1 MTMDELKIKNNI
13 AKNIAYYRKR
23 NNLTQLELAEK
34 LSYSDKAISKW
45 ERGEGLPDFMVM
57 LKLCELL
64 GITLNDLISD
74 KVKKHQNF
82 LRNKIIITILSC
94 LLVWVVTVL
103 VYVILGLSIPN
114 SQYTWLCFIYA
125 FPITAIVLIVFTA
138 IWGKRWM
145 VAISVSVLIW
155 TVCVGIYLPLHYF
168 YENGNNA
175 LVFYLGIPIQILCIF
190 WFLLKRK
197 KKEL

>member
-1 MTMDELKIKNNI
+1 MDELKIKNNI

-45 ERGEGLPDFMVM
+45 ERGDGLPDFMVM

-74 KVKKHQNF
+74 KVKKHQSF

-138 IWGKRWM
+138 IWGKKKDATKERSI
-145 VAISVSVLIW
+145 AS
-155 TVCVGIYLPLHYF
+155 LPWHPKYQN
-168 YENGNNA
+168 YSI
-175 LVFYLGIPIQILCIF
+175 VFLFHNFCAKIV
-190 WFLLKRK
+190 FLFL
-197 KKEL
+197 